1 MKIIYNIIKIE
12 PMGNKSLQVYGMK
25 IPDQMAKTGGDLSP
39 VPQENMARRKMPCSH
54 LLHSYPDREQDVATS
69 MTGEFKRLIYGGTL
83 K

>member
-1 MKIIYNIIKIE
+1 
-12 PMGNKSLQVYGMK
+12 MGNKSLQVYGMK

-39 VPQENMARRKMPCSH
+39 VPQENMTRRKIPCSH
-54 LLHSYPDREQDVATS
+54 LPHSYPDREQDVATS